1 MRLPG
6 LRPAVPT
13 MFRSCFAAL
22 GAVCLLATPAWA
34 EELAGPFQAE
44 VLRIIDG
51 DTFVGRVHVWL
62 GLFQTTRVRLRGFN
76 APELPG
82 AAGTAAR
89 DRLAA
94 VIGGGN
100 VWLSGVRPDKYGGRV
115 DAFVRLSTGEDVIPL
130 LKE

>member
-6 LRPAVPT
+6 LRPAVPA

-51 DTFVGRVHVWL
+51 DTVVVRVHVWP

-94 VIGGGN
+94 VMGNGN
-100 VWLSGVRPDKYGGRV
+100 VWLSGACAPTHTAVELML
-115 DAFVRLSTGEDVIPL
+115 LSVCPL
-130 LKE
+130 VKT